1 MKKVLLLG
9 LLMSLVGC
17 VEPEKPIS
25 IKKTQAEN
33 KSDPSNNT
41 FVIKEID
48 PLIFTSYNR
57 ENFPRTY
64 EVWGVDGIK
73 RIEQLERDA
82 AFKISTEQNN
92 CNYIE
97 MVALS
102 ENKSNPKKEAVVF
115 IDCANR
121 ERFYISENDITNHV
135 FIDLKIKHPI
145 NEIDAS
151 KQCLELVKQLK
162 NDTSINEAKILDS
175 TGFKGKSAMTSAVS
189 IKYLSDGVEK
199 RARCTYDFTGK
210 KIIQFI
216 D

>member
-9 LLMSLVGC
+9 LLMGLVGC

-25 IKKTQAEN
+25 IKKEQVEN

-41 FVIKEID
+41 FVIKEMD
-48 PLIFTSYNR
+48 PLIFTSYNK

-82 AFKISTEQNN
+82 AFKISTEKNN

-102 ENKSNPKKEAVVF
+102 ENKSIPKKEAVVF

-121 ERFYISENDITNHV
+121 ERFYISENDIKNHV
-135 FIDLKIKHPI
+135 FIDLKVKHPI
-145 NEIDAS
+145 NETDAS
-151 KQCLELVKQLK
+151 KQCLELIKQLK
-162 NDTSINEAKILDS
+162 NDTNIKEAKILDS
-175 TGFKGKSAMTSAVS
+175 TGFEGKSTATSAVS
-189 IKYLSDGVEK
+189 IQYLSGSVEK
-199 RARCTYDFTGK
+199 RGRCTYKFTGE